1 MAEETKQNPAVK
13 SKPAN
18 RSFLLGMLL
27 TLAAACLWG
36 STYPVIKIDLQY
48 YSPYDVSFLRAFFAS
63 LSLLAY
69 FLIAKKRFL
78 FIPRDR
84 KLFLLLLSSSFFG
97 ATGFWTLLN
106 LGVLF
111 VDPDISSFLVATY
124 PLIAIVFASLF
135 LKERMTP
142 AKALGVVLG
151 IIGTFVIV
159 GFGQGA
165 ILVGSNPV
173 LGEIFSILAAF
184 SWAGYMVT
192 TKKLMGRMDSR
203 TGMVLDAEYVTFT
216 TFAIAIIPTIIISAL
231 DSLSSLDIVQPVG
244 LGMAIYLGVLTSAFA
259 FVIFNTGMKW
269 IGMSRAAVNQLIFPG
284 VAVLSSYALLGELI
298 NFEEVGG
305 IVLIILGI
313 LIAQLLSKE

>member
-1 MAEETKQNPAVK
+1 MAEEAKQNPAVK

-18 RSFLLGMLL
+18 RSFLLGMLF

-69 FLIAKKRFL
+69 FLIAKKRYL

-165 ILVGSNPV
+165 RLVGSNPV

-216 TFAIAIIPTIIISAL
+216 TFAIAII
-231 DSLSSLDIVQPVG
+231 
-244 LGMAIYLGVLTSAFA
+244 
-259 FVIFNTGMKW
+259 
-269 IGMSRAAVNQLIFPG
+269 
-284 VAVLSSYALLGELI
+284 
-298 NFEEVGG
+298 
-305 IVLIILGI
+305 
-313 LIAQLLSKE
+313 